1 MNNGNGVGRTA
12 QSSISNLRP
21 CTRGRVHV
29 LGRCRFPDAICRIV
43 LGWLVSWPD
52 GTNWSQMWSLISDG
66 KWAMVPRGVGVGF
79 SMLLVWMV
87 WFV

>member
-1 MNNGNGVGRTA
+1 MRR
-12 QSSISNLRP
+12 ILRS
-21 CTRGRVHV
+21 
-29 LGRCRFPDAICRIV
+29 V